1 MHIKEITLEG
11 FKSYASRV
19 VVPGFDEKFNA
30 ITGLNGSGKSNIL
43 DSICFVLGI
52 QNLQQV
58 RANSLQELVYK
69 QGQAGVTK
77 ATVSI
82 VFDNQDKGEGKSPV
96 GYEALDEIT
105 VTRQLVI
112 GGRSKYLIN
121 GKVAEPSRV
130 QSLFH
135 SVQLNVNNPH
145 FLIMQGR
152 ITKVLNMK
160 PQEILGLL
168 EEAAGTKMYEDKK
181 KKALHTLERKQL
193 KVDEINKVLTEDISP
208 ALDKL
213 RGEKVQYM
221 EWNKMQQSLDRLR
234 RYCVAYRYMEAERLQ
249 QNGEQEVRAAQNELS
264 DLDAQA
270 AALDLDI
277 REKGDQIEG
286 LRTEKEL
293 QSGGEVKEL
302 TAEVDEISKRVVK
315 DTSSWNNKKELLE
328 AEHASC
334 EQLAA
339 ALAEVDEE
347 GMRAKM
353 QQASQERDEA
363 QAALNSAELAV
374 QAAQNELAGAEAGDG
389 RDASN
394 RSLQERLADAQNA
407 QTEAEA
413 EAKAAD
419 TRCKHLQKQLAEQR
433 KALAS
438 KQKEGSKLQQELA
451 REQAAVEQCRSAAQA
466 LGYDPA
472 AAVGLE
478 DAAQRAQAEV
488 QRWRERV
495 DELSSQ
501 LAAVDFRYSDP
512 ERSFDRSRVKGVVA
526 KLTRVADPATST
538 ALEVVAGGKLYQV
551 VVDSEATAKA
561 LLARGQLRQRVT
573 IIPLNKVSG
582 REVAAPAVAAARR
595 LAGDKA
601 QPALELVGYDAEL
614 SSAMKYVF
622 GGAFVCKDSAT
633 AKKLAFA
640 REINTRC
647 ITLEGDDFNP
657 GGTLTGGSRNNS
669 GRLLARLHELAE
681 AEGQL
686 AQAQAALAQAQGAI
700 QATAAAAA
708 QYKKLSQQLELRQHS
723 LRLMEERVAGSE
735 AAQLLEAVASSE
747 RELGEAQA
755 AVGAAQEKKKAMVA
769 AAKELQHQIANFAQE
784 RGKRIKAAKDNI
796 AAAKKAAEAAKK
808 ALKAKQT
815 ALQATLAEAEAA
827 DGERKSLGEQLAA
840 TKKAAAE
847 LEKQVGQL
855 AGVVAGA
862 KAEYDQRKAR
872 LDQLHERLRE
882 CDAEIAAASG
892 ELDALRRR
900 LEDIGVEKKRLNH
913 RLDTLRKGMT
923 DSADHLRKLLREYP
937 WIEGEKAQFGR
948 PGSDYDWEA
957 RDPKQVFAEYEKAS
971 SAIEGLSKK
980 VNKKVMQMFEKAE
993 QEYSELKRKKDVV
1006 EGDKSRIEQTIGA
1019 LDEKKREALE
1029 KTWRKVNVDFGS
1041 IFSTLLPGTTAKL
1054 EPQEGCSFMEGLE
1067 VKVAFGGVW
1076 KESLSELSGGQ
1087 KSLLALSL
1095 ILAMLLFKPAPIYI
1109 LDEVDAALDLSH
1121 TQNIGRMIKQHFP
1134 QSQFIV
1140 VSLKEGMFN
1149 NANVIFRTKFV
1160 DGVSTVTRNVNS
1172 ATAAGS
1178 SGQAGAGGS
1187 KAAGRGRAA
1196 LRENV
1201 RS

>member
-1 MHIKEITLEG
+1 MFIKEITIDG
-11 FKSYASRV
+11 FKSYAQRQV
-19 VVPGFDEKFNA
+19 VAGFDPQFNA

-69 QGQAGVTK
+69 QGQAGITK

-82 VFDNQDKGEGKSPV
+82 VFDNREKERGPV

-130 QSLFH
+130 QQLFH

-160 PQEILGLL
+160 PPEILGLL

-181 KKALHTLERKQL
+181 KKALHTLEKKQI
-193 KVDEINKVLTEDISP
+193 KVDEINKVLIEDISP

-213 RGEKVQYM
+213 RREKVQYM
-221 EWNKMQQSLDRLR
+221 EWKKATDSQEKLLR
-234 RYCVAYRYMEAERLQ
+234 FCVAYRYVEAQKLQDNGEAE
-249 QNGEQEVRAAQNELS
+249 VRGVQDEMHN
-264 DLDAQA
+264 LDAQA
-270 AALDLDI
+270 AHLDLEI
-277 REKGDQIEG
+277 REKEDDIKG
-286 LRTEKEL
+286 LQTEKEL

-302 TAEVDEISKRVVK
+302 QAKVDELSKDLVK
-315 DTSSWNNKKELLE
+315 DTSSWNNKKEELA
-328 AEHASC
+328 AEQANC
-334 EQLAA
+334 EQLATS
-339 ALAEVDEE
+339 LAEVDEE
-347 GMRAKM
+347 GMRAKVK
-353 QQASQERDEA
+353 QASEERDAA

-419 TRCKHLQKQLAEQR
+419 TRCKHLTKQLAEQR

-438 KQKEGSKLQQELA
+438 KQKEGSKLLKDLEKERAAVQQC
-451 REQAAVEQCRSAAQA
+451 QAAAAG

-472 AAVGLE
+472 AAAGLE
-478 DAAQRAQAEV
+478 EEAERQRGEV
-488 QRWRERV
+488 RRWKDRC

-501 LAAVDFRYSDP
+501 LAAIDFRYSDP
-512 ERSFDRSRVKGVVA
+512 ERGFDRSRVKGVVA
-526 KLTRVADPATST
+526 KLTRVADPSTAT
-538 ALEVVAGGKLYQV
+538 ALEVAAGGKLYQV
-551 VVDSEATAKA
+551 VVDSEQTAKA
-561 LLARGQLRQRVT
+561 LLANGQLRQRVT
-573 IIPLNKVSG
+573 IIPLNKVSA
-582 REVAAPAVAAARR
+582 RDIEPQRLAAARR

-601 QPALELVGYDAEL
+601 QPALELVGYDQEL
-614 SSAMKYVF
+614 SAAMKYVF
-622 GGAFVCKDSAT
+622 GGSFICKDAGT

-640 REINTRC
+640 REVSTRC

-657 GGTLTGGSRNNS
+657 GGTLTGGSRNKGNS
-669 GRLLARLHELAE
+669 VLARLHELAQTE
-681 AEGQL
+681 EGL
-686 AQAQAALAQAQGAI
+686 AAAQAAFDQAQASLQAM
-700 QATAAAAA
+700 AAAAQ
-708 QYKKLSQQLELRQHS
+708 QYKKLSQELELKQHS
-723 LRLMEERVAGSE
+723 LKLLEERMQGSE
-735 AAQLLEAVASSE
+735 AHQLSEAVAASE

-755 AVGAAQEKKKAMVA
+755 AVAAAQQKKAEMVA
-769 AAKELQHQIANFAQE
+769 AAKALQHEIANFGKE
-784 RGKRIKAAKDNI
+784 RDKRIKAAKDKI
-796 AAAKKAAEAAKK
+796 AAAKKEAEAAKK

-815 ALQATLAEAEAA
+815 AMQAVLAEAEAA
-827 DGERKSLGEQLAA
+827 DGERKTLGEQLTAA
-840 TKKAAAE
+840 KMAAKD
-847 LEKQVGQL
+847 LEKQVAEL
-855 AGVVAGA
+855 ASVVAKI
-862 KAEYDQRKAR
+862 KAEYDDHEAR
-872 LDQLHERLRE
+872 LKERLDRLKE
-882 CDAEIAAASG
+882 CDAEIAAATK
-892 ELDALRRR
+892 ERDALEGRKTD
-900 LEDIGVEKKRLNH
+900 LVVEKKKLGNK
-913 RLDTLRKGMT
+913 LDTLRKGMQE
-923 DSADHLRKLLREYP
+923 SAEKIRKLEREYQ
-937 WIEGEKAQFGR
+937 WIASEKQFFGR
-948 PGSDYDWEA
+948 PGSDYDFEGNNV
-957 RDPKQVFAEYEKAS
+957 DEKFEEYNTAN
-971 SAIEGLSKK
+971 ATIEGLSKK

-993 QEYSELKRKKDVV
+993 QEYNELKRKKDVV
-1006 EGDKSRIEQTIGA
+1006 EADKSRIQQTIGA

-1029 KTWRKVNVDFGS
+1029 KTWRKVDGDFGS
-1041 IFSTLLPGTTAKL
+1041 IFGTLLPGTTAKL
-1054 EPQEGCSFMEGLE
+1054 EPQEGRSFMEGLE

-1076 KESLSELSGGQ
+1076 KDSLSELSGGQ

-1160 DGVSTVTRNVNS
+1160 DGVSTVTRTVNTG
-1172 ATAAGS
+1172 AAAAAGG
-1178 SGQAGAGGS
+1178 GQAGGS
-1187 KAAGRGRAA
+1187 KTAAGRGRAA

-1201 RS
+1201 RG